1 MLVPIRSTVTLQT
14 RYIQQR
20 GSVFQFV
27 MRVPSDLVPRVG
39 KKFVRMS
46 LKTRDPH
53 EPIKRADPL
62 AKKYLA

>member
-1 MLVPIRSTVTLQT
+1 
-14 RYIQQR
+14 
-20 GSVFQFV
+20 